1 MHLCIYIRGRNGLL
15 TKKERERV
23 QCSAVLHSSSAD
35 VSIVVNY
42 ATAISAG
49 KRSAPF
55 LFNVSTSVRGE
66 RGRER
71 MRERESVQDYWDDE
85 QMKEW
90 GVCDRERER

>member
-1 MHLCIYIRGRNGLL
+1 MSVCVHLCIYIRGRNGML

-49 KRSAPF
+49 KISTPF
-55 LFNVSTSVRGE
+55 LFNVSTSVRE
-66 RGRER
+66 FVTE
-71 MRERESVQDYWDDE
+71 REREVRFNVISHYFL
-85 QMKEW
+85 
-90 GVCDRERER
+90 